1 MAPRLVA
8 NSADDTVSVIRRLTN
23 SVIATIDVGDGPGQ
37 VVVSPDGTRA
47 YVVNSFDGTVSVI
60 AL

>member
-1 MAPRLVA
+1 M
-8 NSADDTVSVIRRLTN
+8 SVIGHRTN
-23 SVIATIDVGDGPGQ
+23 TVIATIAVGDGPGQ